1 MHCINCND
9 PTLIPLRTQSIRV
22 CPSCGTEHPWA
33 LKPDQKPV
41 IEGGRMAP
49 PPGVTDAPPPGVT
62 PNVVRYLPLTPTA
75 TLPTRGTAG
84 AAGYDLYL
92 DADSVTVTPGVPTL
106 LSTGIKCEIRD
117 GFFGQ
122 IRDRSSVALKKSCL
136 VMAGVIDSDYENE
149 VKVLLVNVSNTP
161 MTFQRGD
168 RIAQI
173 IIIKYE
179 TNDNDVSLVKRTGGF
194 GSTGIGTDTPKS
206 LISQ

>member
-1 MHCINCND
+1 MPCINCND
-9 PTLIPLRTQSIRV
+9 PTLIPLRTQSVRV

-49 PPGVTDAPPPGVT
+49 PAASG
-62 PNVVRYLPLTPTA
+62 VVRYIPLTSTA

-92 DADSVTVTPGVPTL
+92 DADSVTVPPGVPTL
-106 LSTGIKCEIRD
+106 LSTGVKCEIRD

-168 RIAQI
+168 RIAQMI
-173 IIIKYE
+173 IMKYE
-179 TNDNDVSLVKRTGGF
+179 INDNDVSLVKRTGGF
-194 GSTGIGTDTPKS
+194 GSTGMSTDTPKS